1 MADFDVELLTG
12 DFVVAQPSSIWTDPA
27 LDEDPTRLNPRGH
40 VQHRH
45 MKLRISATGSMDV
58 LMRAIVAGVTAPAD
72 GALGG
77 RLFGWSVGI
86 WPAGAPIPM
95 ITSPDGGKT
104 SQARF
109 TLQGRFPGH
118 YVIVAARP
126 NGGHIGYPLD
136 VEVIP

>member
-12 DFVVAQPSSIWTDPA
+12 DFISAQPSSIWTDPA
-27 LDEDPTRLNPRGH
+27 MNDDPTRLNPRGH

-45 MKLRISATGSMDV
+45 MKLLVAAAGSLSV
-58 LMRAIVAGVTAPAD
+58 RLRAVVGGVAAPAD

-95 ITSPDGGKT
+95 ITSPFGGKT
-104 SQARF
+104 SQASF
-109 TLQGRFPGH
+109 TLLGLYPGH
-118 YVIVAARP
+118 YVFVAARP
-126 NGGHIGYPLD
+126 DGGHIGYPLD
-136 VEVIP
+136 VEVAS